1 MSGKKII
8 ENLQLVKGWE
18 LRHDDFTPMLSSCVV
33 AANDSRPGIKLGDT
47 EQERYRLS
55 ATVGID
61 FWANRAQLPSAT
73 EIAIRTFAKRMYGD
87 INGMVYEIMSEISN
101 GDREAA
107 MKACALILDYT
118 TGAR

>member
-18 LRHDDFTPMLSSCVV
+18 LRQDGFTPLLSSCVV
-33 AANDSRPGIKLGDT
+33 KANDSRHGIEPGYA

-118 TGAR
+118 KAAR

>member
-18 LRHDDFTPMLSSCVV
+18 MRRDGFTPLLSSCVT
-33 AANDSRPGIKLGDT
+33 ATEDYRPGSGAGHA

-61 FWANRAQLPSAT
+61 FWANRVQLPSAT